1 MEDALKNLEKQKK
14 ISNAMSDNDAQIRT
28 LTGDLLSDYL
38 LIDGVQLL
46 VFMKQRQQTINPS
59 IWDLL
64 TFGTG
69 RMY

>member
-38 LIDGVQLL
+38 LIDGVQLF

-59 IWDLL
+59 NWDLL